1 MAKSDPMMLNIS
13 RVDRAMRG
21 YYVRVGLSRG
31 QKPKFFSDS
40 SYGGKPGALKA
51 AKAHRDKIVEQL
63 NLGTDGKGIA
73 GRVANRRTVSGVTG
87 VHLTRGRLEDE
98 LYWRAKVH
106 RKLDR
111 TFSVKKYGYIKA
123 FQLAV
128 QAKYSALGEAPPR
141 IKPPTLTTLLAH
153 LSKYD

>member
-1 MAKSDPMMLNIS
+1 MTRSDPTMLNIS

-40 SYGGKPGALKA
+40 NYGGKPGALKA
-51 AKAHRDKIVEQL
+51 ARTHRDKLVAQL
-63 NLGTDGKGIA
+63 NLGTEGKGGA

-87 VHLTRGRLEDE
+87 VHLSRGRLEDE

-106 RKLDR
+106 KKLDR
-111 TFSVKKYGYIKA
+111 TFSVKKYGYTKA

-141 IKPPTLTTLLAH
+141 IKPPALNTLLAH
-153 LSKYD
+153 LSKND